1 MREKMKKMPFWM
13 LVVTVVAA
21 PPSFAESSNGDWSAM
36 VARQHRL
43 NTLPLIK
50 LIRTLSRILG

>member
-1 MREKMKKMPFWM
+1 MQRRRVLLNPA
-13 LVVTVVAA
+13 TAI
-21 PPSFAESSNGDWSAM
+21 GQAM